1 MCANTTMTIPV
12 APNTCST
19 ADSLI
24 LVYMSNA
31 VDPSSSMHAGTNAI
45 SAVWRGGLTVLT
57 PRSEES
63 GFWKQNT

>member
-1 MCANTTMTIPV
+1 
-12 APNTCST
+12 
-19 ADSLI
+19 
-24 LVYMSNA
+24 VYMSNA